1 MPFNATR
8 AEMRGGDGNKMK
20 CVWMLKAVLYV
31 TTLEAL
37 PVGGDATFSLWRG
50 GGGGDSS
57 ARG

>member
-8 AEMRGGDGNKMK
+8 AEMRGGDGNKIK
-20 CVWMLKAVLYV
+20 CVWILKAVHCV

-37 PVGGDATFSLWRG
+37 PVGADATFSLWRG
-50 GGGGDSS
+50 GGGDSS